1 MRQAEATV
9 PSPTVFWLE
18 QGRDA
23 FVVLRHEEGEEAWR
37 VGFRL
42 TRSGPG
48 AGEWRAAEFTVQQLD
63 EPASGLT
70 GKTIRSLP
78 IGELLATARRA
89 ASSQRSGTA
98 GAKALPF
105 ARPSDLRMA
114 PFLTDG
120 RGRRE
125 RGDEAYAGL
134 ALEYALLVEDGDRS
148 PSKTL
153 AERFGG
159 SGGTWANRI
168 AVARRRGLLT
178 PVKVGE
184 AGGALTE
191 KALRLLGQK
200 EQGS

>member
-1 MRQAEATV
+1 MEQTEAAH
-9 PSPTVFWLE
+9 PHSPAVTWVTE
-18 QGRDA
+18 GRDG
-23 FVVLRHEEGEEAWR
+23 FVVLRHEEGGEAWA

-42 TRSGPG
+42 TRVGPT
-48 AGEWRAAEFTVQQLD
+48 AGEWQAAEFAVHQLG

-70 GKTIRSLP
+70 GKSIRSLP

-89 ASSQRSGTA
+89 ASSQRVGMT

-105 ARPSDLRMA
+105 VRPSDLRMA

-125 RGDEAYAGL
+125 RADEAYAGL

-153 AERFGG
+153 AEKFGG

-168 AVARRRGLLT
+168 AEARRRGLLT
-178 PVKVGE
+178 PVRVGE
-184 AGGALTE
+184 AGGALTA
-191 KALRLLGQK
+191 KALRLLGH
-200 EQGS
+200 EEP